1 MTLTDCRL
9 VVSIVLVLVSCPL
22 VILLW
27 LFMMYWVRDMWEFF
41 VLFLQVKLL
50 LFFVGNCF
58 CSAVLVFH
66 CSVGFALVG
75 RERGSSLVVVCGLL
89 TVVASLVAVPG
100 L

>member
-1 MTLTDCRL
+1 MKLTICGL

-22 VILLW
+22 VILLL

-41 VLFLQVKLL
+41 VLFLQVKLF
-50 LFFVGNCF
+50 LFVVNYLFL
-58 CSAVLVFH
+58 AVLGLH
-66 CSVGFALVG
+66 CSVGFAVVG
-75 RERGSSLVVVCGLL
+75 RERGHSLVVVCGLL

>member
-1 MTLTDCRL
+1 MLT
-9 VVSIVLVLVSCPL
+9 
-22 VILLW
+22 
-27 LFMMYWVRDMWEFF
+27 M
-41 VLFLQVKLL
+41 
-50 LFFVGNCF
+50 LFFLKKKKITIIV
-58 CSAVLVFH
+58 STYLLAVLGLY